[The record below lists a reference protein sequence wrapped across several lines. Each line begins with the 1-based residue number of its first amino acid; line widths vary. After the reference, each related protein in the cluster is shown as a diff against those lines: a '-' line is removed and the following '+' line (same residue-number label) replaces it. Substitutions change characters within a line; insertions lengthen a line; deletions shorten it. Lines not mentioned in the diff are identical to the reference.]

1 MLQSKECT
9 VEILQVPWALKRNP
23 TCKPHDGGGL

>member
-9 VEILQVPWALKRNP
+9 AEIQVPWALKRNP